1 MENTEKQKGPGCL
14 GFVIGGMSFIPLIG
28 VVFGIVAIIWGFNA
42 KNTKLKLVGLCG
54 ISFTFI
60 LYGTLA
66 YMGFVQKGGV
76 YDDLRSELVK
86 VQLTSAVQAIE
97 LYKVQN
103 GVYPASLEVLQNSL
117 PQGSLVSLNDAAQVS
132 ISEEKLYY
140 YIVIDENHY
149 HIRSYGRDGVIN
161 TLDDILP
168 TPIENVGLITDYQVE
183 NGL

>member
-28 VVFGIVAIIWGFNA
+28 VLFGIVAIIWGFNV
-42 KNTKLKLVGLCG
+42 KSKKLKVVGLCG
-54 ISFTFI
+54 ITSTFV
-60 LYGTLA
+60 LYGTLG
-66 YMGFVQKGGV
+66 YFGFVQEGGV

-86 VQLTSAVQAIE
+86 VQLTSSVQAVE

-103 GVYPASLEVLQNSL
+103 GAYPTSLEVLQKSL
-117 PQGSLVSLNDAAQVS
+117 PEGSLVDLNDAALVS
-132 ISEEKLYY
+132 ISGEKLYY

-149 HIRSYGRDGVIN
+149 HIRSHGRDGIIN

-168 TPIENVGLITDYQVE
+168 SPIENLGLVADYQVG